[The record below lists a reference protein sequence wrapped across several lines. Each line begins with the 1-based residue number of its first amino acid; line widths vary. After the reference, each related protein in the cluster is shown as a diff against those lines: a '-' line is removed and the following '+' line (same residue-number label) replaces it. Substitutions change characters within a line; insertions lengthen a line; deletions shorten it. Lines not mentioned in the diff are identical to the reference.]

1 MGGQS
6 ISSSIMLGLVLGV
19 ILGLLSMTAVS
30 AAGTTYPIKWDTF
43 PDLNLGKLFQGKVLQ
58 EGDILHFKYNNAEH
72 DLLEVTAE
80 HFADCNNSSPLNK
93 WTDGNSVITLS
104 ELGPRFFICGF
115 PDHCEHHDQYL
126 ALYVA
131 STKEF
136 NEAESES
143 KSKGVTDTT
152 EAEEVEKFTEVYAKS
167 SSHSVEGLAHSM
179 IGKEGEEN
187 SEGDKESEHQAMA
200 PASHSFKGEAEESQ
214 PGDNEENELR
224 APASGPHSIKGEAK
238 ESQPGDNEENE
249 LRAPASGPHSI
260 KEEAEK
266 AEGLEERETKAPT
279 PSPAAHNSVQAHA
292 HPDKGSKHTVKA
304 TTGEAQAPGP
314 SRHGKSNGNSKWA
327 SFQFMWCVIPL
338 VWTLAT
344 NKMVS

>member
-43 PDLNLGKLFQGKVLQ
+43 PNLNLGKLFQGKVLQ
-58 EGDILHFKYNNAEH
+58 EGDVLHFEYNNAAH

-80 HFADCNNSSPLNK
+80 HFADCNNSTPLNK

-115 PDHCEHHDQYL
+115 PGHYEHHDQYL

-131 STKEF
+131 STKAF

-143 KSKGVTDTT
+143 KSQGVTDTM

-167 SSHSVEGLAHSM
+167 PSHSVEGLAHSM

-187 SEGDKESEHQAMA
+187 SEGNEESEQQAMA

-224 APASGPHSIKGEAK
+224 APASGPHSAE
-238 ESQPGDNEENE
+238 
-249 LRAPASGPHSI
+249 
-260 KEEAEK
+260 EK

-314 SRHGKSNGNSKWA
+314 SGHGKSNGNSKWA

-338 VWTLAT
+338 VWILAT